1 MAVHGGVHR
10 ARIVGRG
17 GRCLGQGVD
26 RGVRALSR
34 TGMTTPD
41 PDFAGLTAA
50 VPGLPRDEGGPVFHE
65 PWQAQAFAMTLALY
79 KRGLFTWPEWATAL
93 GAEIKRAQAAGD
105 LDKGDTYYHHWLAAL
120 ERLVAEKGIAEPAT

>member
-1 MAVHGGVHR
+1 
-10 ARIVGRG
+10 
-17 GRCLGQGVD
+17 
-26 RGVRALSR
+26 
-34 TGMTTPD
+34 MTSPVD

-79 KRGLFTWPEWATAL
+79 KRGLFAWPEWAAAL

-105 LDKGDTYYHHWLAAL
+105 PDRGDTYYHHWLAAL
-120 ERLVAEKGIAEPAT
+120 EQLQPGDTIKIS